1 MKQINFKEI
10 EDAIWNE
17 PAVSYAGGAL
27 KDIYQTRDYTEALQ
41 LALYKQQDKKLI
53 ELLDRQVPIHP
64 LQLPIL
70 AAVLKQNNLPKK
82 SGTKVKLTPQEKI
95 YIHRLVALEA
105 MKTSETLDAVFL
117 ALASVDNLLPNIG
130 TLSDST
136 IRRAFNEVDK
146 NLFQNRFKNYI
157 NRKSDPSD
165 S

>member
-1 MKQINFKEI
+1 
-10 EDAIWNE
+10 
-17 PAVSYAGGAL
+17 
-27 KDIYQTRDYTEALQ
+27 
-41 LALYKQQDKKLI
+41 
-53 ELLDRQVPIHP
+53 
-64 LQLPIL
+64 
-70 AAVLKQNNLPKK
+70 
-82 SGTKVKLTPQEKI
+82 
-95 YIHRLVALEA
+95 